1 MNATRATAC
10 RDNMVVAHLKVML
23 IFVVFVTSMA
33 GMSPLAIL
41 VEIFRGKPL
50 YDKAIIVINYFEA
63 EVILSTSPVLSLP
76 SATDVE
82 PTVVAKPIGVKRS
95 RSRSEKPSLQSP
107 DDVNL
112 ELLCYFDKLTVPL
125 NKQKHL
131 ANIAVDVV
139 LDNVSIATTHR
150 KTLEKDDVIFCSI
163 FEAIKKLL
171 KEQNEESGHFRQ
183 SIASSHTRGMERPAS
198 HEESF
203 SNCGCDNFDELVH
216 VVYKNTVVS
225 ATLDHENYAAFN
237 WLEELGRS
245 VYVDEVFQ
253 QSHLR
258 KDTGQFVDDRSRRT
272 HEKFEARLSQAR
284 SDVASSVG
292 ESQLTPLDPVEEQR
306 LRSRCWIAAAGP
318 KHKGHIYG
326 TGDLAHTYKCRND
339 SFMQHTQ

>member
-1 MNATRATAC
+1 MASACVMNATRATAC

-33 GMSPLAIL
+33 GMSSLAIL

-183 SIASSHTRGMERPAS
+183 SIASR
-198 HEESF
+198 
-203 SNCGCDNFDELVH
+203 FDSLV
-216 VVYKNTVVS
+216 
-225 ATLDHENYAAFN
+225 F
-237 WLEELGRS
+237 
-245 VYVDEVFQ
+245 
-253 QSHLR
+253 
-258 KDTGQFVDDRSRRT
+258 RT
-272 HEKFEARLSQAR
+272 TCTTAKFISKCT
-284 SDVASSVG
+284 
-292 ESQLTPLDPVEEQR
+292 ESQV
-306 LRSRCWIAAAGP
+306 
-318 KHKGHIYG
+318 K
-326 TGDLAHTYKCRND
+326 
-339 SFMQHTQ
+339 